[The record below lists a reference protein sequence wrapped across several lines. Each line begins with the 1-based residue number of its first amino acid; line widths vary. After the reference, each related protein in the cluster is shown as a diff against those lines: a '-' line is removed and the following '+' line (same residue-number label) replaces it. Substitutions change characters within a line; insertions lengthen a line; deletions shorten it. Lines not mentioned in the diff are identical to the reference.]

1 MTIREPSPS
10 LPIMKHFDCI
20 IIGSGIAGASVA
32 AHLAATKKVL
42 MIEMEERPGYHTTG
56 RSAARYEPHYGPSAF
71 VAFSKASGAFYRD
84 PPAGFTDVPLLSER
98 PCLVIAPDIQREE
111 TIHFLSAD
119 DSVAVLSEQEALGL
133 MPVLRKGIAERFFLD
148 TQSGD
153 LDVDLVHRGYLRLFK
168 ARGGESVMN
177 AEAISLQ
184 QVQGLWQIET
194 KAGYFSC
201 ETVVNA
207 AGAWG
212 DVIAERAG
220 LRAIGL
226 IPKRRSIG
234 VAPVDHPGLM
244 SWPMLTDAG
253 ETFYIKPQS
262 GKLLVSSAD
271 ATPVDPHDAYAD
283 DEAIATGIDRLM
295 QVTTLEIN
303 RIEHSWGGLRTFTPD
318 KNPAIGF
325 DPNNGGFFWLV
336 GQGGYGIQSAPAISE
351 TAAAMILG
359 QAIPD
364 YVLANGL
371 NPSQIKPNRF
381 LS

>member
-1 MTIREPSPS
+1 
-10 LPIMKHFDCI
+10 MKHYDCI
-20 IIGSGIAGASVA
+20 IVGAGIAGASVA
-32 AHLAATKKVL
+32 AHLAATKRVL

-71 VAFSKASGAFYRD
+71 VAFSKASGAFYRN
-84 PPAGFTDVPLLSER
+84 PPEGFTDTPLLSKR
-98 PCLVIAPDIQREE
+98 PCLVIAPEE
-111 TIHFLSAD
+111 HRDATNQFLSAD
-119 DSVAVLSEQEALGL
+119 DSVSELGEREALGH
-133 MPVLRKGIAERFFLD
+133 MPLLRKGIAKRFFLD

-153 LDVDLVHRGYLRLFK
+153 LDVDLVHRGFLRLFK
-168 ARGGESVMN
+168 SRGGETVMN
-177 AEAISLQ
+177 AEMVSLQ
-184 QVQGLWQIET
+184 QAKGLWQIET
-194 KAGYFSC
+194 KAGTFSC

-220 LRAIGL
+220 LRGVGL

-234 VAPVDHPGLM
+234 VAPVENADLM
-244 SWPMLTDAG
+244 NWPMLTDVG

-283 DEAIATGIDRLM
+283 DEAIAMGIDRLM

-325 DPNNGGFFWLV
+325 DPSTEGFFWLV
-336 GQGGYGIQSAPAISE
+336 GQGGYGIQSAPAVSE

-359 QAIPD
+359 QAIPQ
-364 YVLANGL
+364 YVIDNGL
-371 NPSQIKPNRF
+371 KPDEVKPQRY

>member
-10 LPIMKHFDCI
+10 LPIMKHYDCI
-20 IIGSGIAGASVA
+20 IIGAGIAGASVA
-32 AHLAATKKVL
+32 AHLAATKRVL

-71 VAFSKASGAFYRD
+71 VAFSKASGEFYRN
-84 PPAGFTDVPLLSER
+84 PPQGFTDTPLLSKR
-98 PCLVIAPDIQREE
+98 PCLVIAPEEQRDA
-111 TIHFLSAD
+111 TTQFLSAD
-119 DSVAVLSEQEALGL
+119 DSVVELGEGEAQGH
-133 MPVLRKGIAERFFLD
+133 MPLLRKGIADRFFLD

-168 ARGGESVMN
+168 QRGGESLMN
-177 AEAISLQ
+177 AEVISAQ
-184 QVQGLWQIET
+184 RVKSHWQIET
-194 KAGYFSC
+194 KAGSFTC
-201 ETVVNA
+201 ETIVNA

-220 LRAIGL
+220 LRGVGL

-234 VAPVDHPGLM
+234 VAPVDHPDLM
-244 SWPMLTDAG
+244 NWPMLTDVG

-271 ATPVDPHDAYAD
+271 ATPVGPHDAYAD

-318 KNPAIGF
+318 KNPAVGF
-325 DPNNGGFFWLV
+325 DPSTEGFFWLV
-336 GQGGYGIQSAPAISE
+336 GQGGYGIQSAPAVSA
-351 TAAAMILG
+351 TAAAMILE
-359 QAIPD
+359 QPIPQ
-364 YVLANGL
+364 YVIDHGL
-371 NPSQIKPNRF
+371 KPDEIKPQRYV
-381 LS
+381 S